1 MAASQSSS
9 GKTYRAGIIGLTGI
23 GQSPPRNNLWATRH
37 PQPHSHASAYAAH
50 PRTEVVAVCELVP
63 ELLDQYERNWGA
75 AARYNDYRAM
85 LEKENLDLLS
95 VVTSDHLHA
104 QMVVD
109 AAEAG
114 VPGIYCEK
122 PLATT
127 LADADRMLAAVEKN
141 GTKICVNHGRRWDPF
156 WRQAKAMIEDGR
168 IGSLTRIGAHLGGE
182 RAMLFRNGTHLV
194 DTVCMFAD
202 APPDWLIGSMEEGY
216 EDRTEYRGDGGHDPS
231 TDPGASAYLHF
242 TNGVRAHIEVSQ
254 KTLVNFELDLL
265 CTNGRI
271 RISNTEATVYLV
283 SEAFPY
289 EVASRPIGGTADY
302 TSGMV
307 NAVDEMIGLIE
318 DGGESVS
325 NGREALHSLEIMI
338 AIMRSQ
344 AKGVEK
350 IHWPLARDDSA

>member
-1 MAASQSSS
+1 MSATLNSS

-23 GQSPPRNNLWATRH
+23 GQSPPRYNIWATRQ
-37 PQPHSHASAYAAH
+37 PQSHSHASAYAAH

-63 ELLDQYERNWGA
+63 ELLDQYEQNWGA
-75 AARYNDYRAM
+75 AARYTDYRAM

-109 AAEAG
+109 AAAAG

-122 PLATT
+122 PLSTT
-127 LADADRMLAAVEKN
+127 LVDADRMLAAVAKS
-141 GTKICVNHGRRWDPF
+141 GAKICVNHGRRWDPF
-156 WRQAKAMIEDGR
+156 WCQAKAIIDDGR
-168 IGSLTRIGAHLGGE
+168 VGSLTRIGAHLGGE

-194 DTVCMFAD
+194 DTVCMYAD
-202 APPDWLIGSMEEGY
+202 AAPEWLIGSMEEGY
-216 EDRTEYRGDGGHDPS
+216 EDRTQYQGDGGNNPK

-265 CTNGRI
+265 CTKGRI
-271 RISNTEATVYLV
+271 RISNTEAMVYLV
-283 SEAFPY
+283 SEEHPY
-289 EVASRPIGGTADY
+289 EVTSRPIGGTVDY
-302 TSGMV
+302 SSGMV
-307 NAVDEMIGLIE
+307 NAVDELIRLIE
-318 DGGESVS
+318 NGGESVS
-325 NGREALHSLEIMI
+325 SGRRALHSLETMI

-350 IHWPLARDDSA
+350 IHWPLACEGHA